1 MKELTPLEKY
11 NFLAAAKKDQ
21 KIGLVFPYVKGENSP
36 MGAARIKVISVF
48 PNFKIEV
55 EEADLAENVNFKGS
69 CEKGA
74 AGIID
79 ILEQWMSTPASIMVW
94 GPWHTIIIIPM

>member
-11 NFLAAAKKDQ
+11 NFLATAKKGQ
-21 KIGLVFPYVKGENSP
+21 EIGLVFPCVKGKNSS
-36 MGAARIKVISVF
+36 MGAARIKVTSVF

-69 CEKGA
+69 FEKGA
-74 AGIID
+74 AGIVD
-79 ILEQWMSTPASIMVW
+79 ILEQWMSTPPSIIMW
-94 GPWHTIIIIPM
+94 GPWHTIIIVPM